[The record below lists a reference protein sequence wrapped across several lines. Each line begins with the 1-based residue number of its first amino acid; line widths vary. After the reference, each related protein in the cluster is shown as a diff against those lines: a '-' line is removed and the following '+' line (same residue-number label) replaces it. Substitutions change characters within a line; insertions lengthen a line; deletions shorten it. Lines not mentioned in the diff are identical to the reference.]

1 MEPAVRL
8 EPPEERDLV
17 AALRRG
23 EPAAFDAAYARYRER
38 IYGFL
43 LRLSGSRCLADDL
56 FQETFLRLARHALR
70 LEPDTRLGPWLFTV
84 ARNCYR
90 SYRRFALLDRQRL
103 HEYGLAPRPAGLSPH
118 DQAASSESGRRLEAA
133 LQGLPLK
140 YREVLLLVGVEGL
153 ALEEAAA
160 LLGLSAENLR
170 QRLHRGRTM
179 IRERLAAAE
188 ARPVAAAR
196 KAS

>member
-1 MEPAVRL
+1 VEPDAALV
-8 EPPEERDLV
+8 EPDERALV

-23 EPAAFDAAYARYRER
+23 EPGAFDAAYERYRGR
-38 IYGFL
+38 IHAFL

-56 FQETFLRLARHALR
+56 FQETFLRLARHAVR

-103 HEYGLAPRPAGLSPH
+103 HEYGLAPRPAGASPH
-118 DQAASSESGRRLEAA
+118 DAAASSESAVRLEAA
-133 LQGLPLK
+133 LQDLPLK
-140 YREVLLLVGVEGL
+140 YREVLLLVGIEGM
-153 ALEEAAA
+153 APEEAAA

-170 QRLHRGRTM
+170 QRLHRGRAM
-179 IRERLAAAE
+179 IKQRVAE
-188 ARPVAAAR
+188 ADARGAAGR